1 MEYKPYYYQDFAEKF
16 ILDNPEAG
24 LLLDMGMGKTVTSLS
39 AADKLL
45 NDYFAVS
52 KVLVIAPLK
61 PAKETWPPEVKKWNH
76 LKHLKLSLIL
86 GSKAERIAACE
97 QEADIYIVNREN
109 VVWLVDFF
117 KSKWPFDMVIIDE
130 LSSFK
135 SSKAQRFEL
144 LRRYG
149 STSSGLSALPAR
161 LRRMDCLT
169 YGRRCTYSTRARLS
183 AKP

>member
-61 PAKETWPPEVKKWNH
+61 PASCRA
-76 LKHLKLSLIL
+76 LSPARR
-86 GSKAERIAACE
+86 SA
-97 QEADIYIVNREN
+97 
-109 VVWLVDFF
+109 
-117 KSKWPFDMVIIDE
+117 S
-130 LSSFK
+130 
-135 SSKAQRFEL
+135 EL
-144 LRRYG
+144 LRRYE